1 MKKESVFQSRA
12 VLLIPFLF
20 LAAAYAWRQSS
31 FLAYTGDD
39 VAFLPMR

>member
-20 LAAAYAWRQSS
+20 LAAAYACEPPP
-31 FLAYTGDD
+31 
-39 VAFLPMR
+39 VK